1 MNRNAEIKPVL
12 VALSAPSGAG
22 KSTICQMLVERN
34 PDFVISVSATTRK
47 KRPNEIDG
55 VHYYFLEKPE
65 FERLIRENAFLEY
78 EEVHGNYYGTLRE
91 KLDELR
97 AAGKTV
103 LFDIDVNG
111 ALNIKKADPRALLIF
126 IKPPSLEELRR
137 RLQARGTDSPA
148 EIEKRLTRLELEY
161 QKSELFDKIVIND
174 DLETA
179 VLEVENLIRTH
190 QRECADVSD

>member
-1 MNRNAEIKPVL
+1 MNRKAEMRSVL

-65 FERLIRENAFLEY
+65 FERLIQENAFLEY

-161 QKSELFDKIVIND
+161 QKSEFFDKIVIND

-190 QRECADVSD
+190 QKESADVSD

>member
-1 MNRNAEIKPVL
+1 MRSVL

-65 FERLIRENAFLEY
+65 FERLIQENAFLEY

-161 QKSELFDKIVIND
+161 QKSEFFDKIVIND

-190 QRECADVSD
+190 QKESADVSD